1 MFVHTNKILS
11 KFLSINQQITKPI
24 LLIGSPGTSRLSYI
38 LNYLAEKIVGTKTNT
53 PFINYSENIH
63 VSENE
68 YEIEKS
74 EYKINLYKPCFIDF
88 SIVCID
94 YTYKEDSKNILDNY
108 NSFYTTNRVYIFRN
122 IDFREDQELLNKFI
136 EATHKNCMIFLTAS
150 DEKYV
155 EKAILSRCFVFKM
168 KTNLDDL
175 QYIQKNTLY
184 FTENKKW
191 IKEIKIPDNRTS
203 SSFLELYVSQNINQS
218 NFCFEKIEDIAN
230 ETKLPVF
237 YIAITA
243 AKMMKHKFASMFERS
258 IRATQNNKKITRLKI
273 YLFANLL
280 RIEEKNNE

>member
-1 MFVHTNKILS
+1 
-11 KFLSINQQITKPI
+11 
-24 LLIGSPGTSRLSYI
+24 
-38 LNYLAEKIVGTKTNT
+38 
-53 PFINYSENIH
+53 
-63 VSENE
+63 
-68 YEIEKS
+68 
-74 EYKINLYKPCFIDF
+74 
-88 SIVCID
+88 
-94 YTYKEDSKNILDNY
+94 
-108 NSFYTTNRVYIFRN
+108 
-122 IDFREDQELLNKFI
+122 
-136 EATHKNCMIFLTAS
+136 MIFLTAS

-175 QYIQKNTLY
+175 RYIQKNTLY

-191 IKEIKIPDNRTS
+191 VKEIKIPDNRTS

>member
-1 MFVHTNKILS
+1 
-11 KFLSINQQITKPI
+11 
-24 LLIGSPGTSRLSYI
+24 
-38 LNYLAEKIVGTKTNT
+38 
-53 PFINYSENIH
+53 
-63 VSENE
+63 
-68 YEIEKS
+68 
-74 EYKINLYKPCFIDF
+74 
-88 SIVCID
+88 
-94 YTYKEDSKNILDNY
+94 
-108 NSFYTTNRVYIFRN
+108 
-122 IDFREDQELLNKFI
+122 
-136 EATHKNCMIFLTAS
+136 
-150 DEKYV
+150 
-155 EKAILSRCFVFKM
+155 M

-175 QYIQKNTLY
+175 RYIQKNTLY

-191 IKEIKIPDNRTS
+191 VKEIKIPDNRTS